1 MPRIKCPSSLNRR
14 VVNMMESKIKRQALS
29 YGLAAIL
36 LASFMT
42 AMILTF
48 DMIQLKYNPGEPPI
62 SAPPMQFLSTFQSME
77 ELTSFLTTNAKTQT
91 PFWIYGA
98 EDARFL
104 GSQNILTF
112 ESAKEASSVPSH
124 STTNVQVT
132 GVDEADIVKVDDRGY
147 MYVVSGSLVYI
158 MKAYPPTQAQ
168 LISQISF
175 DDQYLIGIFIQGNKL
190 AVLGSDYT
198 FPPIYDTYYVADITT
213 FMKVYDVTDPSNPS
227 IVRDF
232 TISGSYFNSRMI
244 GDYVYFVVSKAAYLI
259 GNTPLLPEIR
269 SDRELITIAP
279 TEIRYFNG
287 TDDYYQ
293 YTTLVAMNVKN
304 TTEAPVYL
312 PIMLG
317 GTGNMYVSLSNVYI
331 THGGWSGNTTIYRI
345 RVQGSNMTCEAR
357 GTVPGRERN
366 QFSMDEYGDFF
377 RIETTTWAPDWTT
390 QTNLYVL
397 DMNLSMVGK
406 LEGLAPGE
414 NFHSARFMGDRAYF
428 VTFKKT
434 DPLFVIDLSDPT
446 NPFVLGELHI
456 PGYSDYLHPYDET
469 HLIGVGKHTV
479 EADEGDF
486 AWYQGIKIS
495 LFDVSNVTNPVQL
508 DNITIG
514 DRGSDTPVLYDHKAF
529 LFDRAR
535 ELLVIPVLEAK
546 IDESEYGGEVP
557 PYAYGD
563 PVWQGAYVFDI
574 SLLHGFLFEGRITHL
589 ENGMNIY
596 EDNYWV
602 KRSVYIEDVLYAI
615 SSRKVSL
622 NKLDD
627 LSPILEIE
635 LP

>member
-1 MPRIKCPSSLNRR
+1 
-14 VVNMMESKIKRQALS
+14 MMESKIKRQALS

-36 LASFMT
+36 LGALMT
-42 AMILTF
+42 AMIISF
-48 DMIQLKYNPGEPPI
+48 DLIQLDYAPGEPPI
-62 SAPPMQFLSTFQSME
+62 SAPPMQFLSTFQSSE
-77 ELTSFLTTNAKTQT
+77 ELTNFLTANAKTQA
-91 PFWIYGA
+91 PFWVYGA
-98 EDARFL
+98 ADARFL
-104 GSQNILTF
+104 GAEDIFTF
-112 ESAKEASSVPSH
+112 DSALEASSVPAH
-124 STTNVQVT
+124 STTNVQVA

-147 MYVVSGSLVYI
+147 MYVVSGNVVYI
-158 MKAYPPTQAQ
+158 VKAHPPDQAQ
-168 LISQISF
+168 LVSQISF
-175 DDQYLIGIFIQGNKL
+175 DDRNLIGIFVQGNKL

-198 FPPIYDTYYVADITT
+198 FPKTYDRYHVADITT
-213 FMKVYDVTDPSNPS
+213 FIKIYDVTDPSSPS
-227 IVRDF
+227 MVRDF

-259 GNTPLLPEIR
+259 DNIPQLPEIR
-269 SDRELITIAP
+269 SDQKLIKIAP

-304 TTEAPVYL
+304 STEAPVYL

-331 THGGWSGNTTIYRI
+331 TYGGWSSNTTIYRI

-366 QFSMDEYGDFF
+366 QFSMDEYGGFF
-377 RIETTTWAPDWTT
+377 RIETTSWAPDWTT
-390 QTNLYVL
+390 QTNLHVL
-397 DMNLSMVGK
+397 DMNLSIVGK

-414 NFHSARFMGDRAYF
+414 DFHSARFMGDRAYF
-428 VTFKKT
+428 VTFKKI
-434 DPLFVIDLSDPT
+434 DPLFVIDLSEPT
-446 NPFVLGELHI
+446 NPSVLGELHI

-479 EADEGDF
+479 EADQGDF

-495 LFDVSNVTNPVQL
+495 LFDVSNVTNPVQV
-508 DNITIG
+508 DNIIIG

-535 ELLVIPVLEAK
+535 ELLVIPVLEAE
-546 IDESEYGGEVP
+546 IDESKYGGEIP
-557 PYAYGD
+557 PNAYGD
-563 PVWQGAYVFDI
+563 PVWQGAYVFDV
-574 SLLHGFLFEGRITHL
+574 SLFHGFLFEGRITHQ
-589 ENGMNIY
+589 EDGMNIY
-596 EDNYWV
+596 DNSYWV
-602 KRSVYIEDVLYAI
+602 KRSVYIEYVLYTV

>member
-1 MPRIKCPSSLNRR
+1 
-14 VVNMMESKIKRQALS
+14 MESKIKRRALS

-36 LASFMT
+36 LVSFMT
-42 AMILTF
+42 AMILSF
-48 DMIQLKYNPGEPPI
+48 DIIQLEYTPGEPPI
-62 SAPPMQFLSTFQSME
+62 SASPMQFLSTFQSSE
-77 ELTSFLTTNAKTQT
+77 ELTNFLITNAKTQA
-91 PFWIYGA
+91 PFWVYGA
-98 EDARFL
+98 VDARFF
-104 GSQNILTF
+104 GAQDILTF
-112 ESAKEASSVPSH
+112 DSALEASSVPAH

-132 GVDEADIVKVDDRGY
+132 GVDEADILKVDDRGY
-147 MYVVSGSLVYI
+147 MYVVSGNVVYI
-158 MKAYPPTQAQ
+158 VKAYPPAQAQ
-168 LISQISF
+168 LVSQISF
-175 DDQYLIGIFIQGNKL
+175 DDQYLIGIFIQGSKL

-198 FPPIYDTYYVADITT
+198 FPKTYDRYYVADITT

-227 IVRDF
+227 MVRDF

-259 GNTPLLPEIR
+259 DNTPQLPEIR
-269 SDRELITIAP
+269 SDQKLVKIAP

-304 TTEAPVYL
+304 ATEAPVYL

-331 THGGWSGNTTIYRI
+331 TYGGWSGNTTIYRM

-377 RIETTTWAPDWTT
+377 RIETTTWAPNWST

-397 DMNLSMVGK
+397 DMNLSVVGK

-414 NFHSARFMGDRAYF
+414 DFHSARFMGDRAYF
-428 VTFKKT
+428 VTFKKI
-434 DPLFVIDLSDPT
+434 DPLFVIDLSKPT
-446 NPFVLGELHI
+446 NPSVLGELHI
-456 PGYSDYLHPYDET
+456 PGYSDYLHPYGET

-479 EADEGDF
+479 EADQGDF

-495 LFDVSNVTNPVQL
+495 LFDVSNVTNPVQM

-514 DRGSDTPVLYDHKAF
+514 DRGSDTPVLYNHKAF
-529 LFDRAR
+529 LFDKAR
-535 ELLVIPVLEAK
+535 ELLVIPILEAK
-546 IDESEYGGEVP
+546 IDESKYGGEVP
-557 PYAYGD
+557 PNAYGD
-563 PVWQGAYVFDI
+563 PVWQGAYVFDV
-574 SLLHGFLFEGRITHL
+574 SLFHGFLFEGRITHL
-589 ENGMNIY
+589 ESGMNIY
-596 EDNYWV
+596 EDSYWV
-602 KRSVYIEDVLYAI
+602 KRSVYIEDVLYTI

-627 LSPILEIE
+627 LSSILEIE